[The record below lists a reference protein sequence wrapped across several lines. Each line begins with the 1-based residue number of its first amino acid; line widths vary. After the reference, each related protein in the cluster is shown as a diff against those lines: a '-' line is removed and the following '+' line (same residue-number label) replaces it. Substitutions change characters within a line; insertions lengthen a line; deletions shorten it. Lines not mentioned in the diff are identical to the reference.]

1 MSDYETSANT
11 RKVKRY
17 RLRKRLKDEGYS
29 EEEIAQ
35 ELAQLDRELGYEESE
50 YTPRAPRRSRAQE
63 PAEEES
69 EYEGESG
76 GSWVWWGL
84 GIAGAIL
91 FGIIKGVNQ
100 NRGQGPGEEERG
112 A

>member
-1 MSDYETSANT
+1 MSEYDKATNT

-17 RLRKRLKDEGYS
+17 RLRKRLKEEGYS

-35 ELAQLDRELGYEESE
+35 ELALLDEELGWESESE
-50 YTPRAPRRSRAQE
+50 YTPRARSSRAPGQESE
-63 PAEEES
+63 PA

-76 GSWVWWGL
+76 GSWVWWAL
-84 GIAGAIL
+84 GIAGALL
-91 FGIIKGVNQ
+91 FGIIKAANQ
-100 NRGQGPGEEERG
+100 GRREGPGEQKG